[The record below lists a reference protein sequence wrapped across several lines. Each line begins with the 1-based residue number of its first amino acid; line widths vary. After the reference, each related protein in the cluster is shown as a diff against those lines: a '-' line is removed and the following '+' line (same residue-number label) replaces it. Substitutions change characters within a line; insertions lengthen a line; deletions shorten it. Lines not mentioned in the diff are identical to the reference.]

1 MDARNAHDAGDTRQP
16 RLLSVAEAADLLGL
30 PRLTVYRLVHAG
42 DLPSLRYGP
51 VYRIPAAALA
61 ELRELLPRS
70 A

>member
-1 MDARNAHDAGDTRQP
+1 MDGVDTLGTREP

-42 DLPSLRYGP
+42 DLPSIRFGP
-51 VYRIPAAALA
+51 VYRIPEAALA
-61 ELRELLPRS
+61 EVREHLPRS